1 MGVLYSITPVS
12 AFSKDDDIGID
23 IKPYLRDA
31 SRSPSIAELEHIV
44 GSSTDCVVEWFDDH
58 NDTKVASITHTRE
71 GEDDSRTT
79 LVIMNYSNVDKQ
91 GYYFEKGDRDLLIDF
106 VHRISKICGSQV
118 IYPDSGGSPVLVDPR
133 LSPPEA
139 LQIWK
144 NQNG

>member
-1 MGVLYSITPVS
+1 
-12 AFSKDDDIGID
+12 
-23 IKPYLRDA
+23 
-31 SRSPSIAELEHIV
+31 
-44 GSSTDCVVEWFDDH
+44 
-58 NDTKVASITHTRE
+58 
-71 GEDDSRTT
+71 
-79 LVIMNYSNVDKQ
+79 MNYSNVDKQ

-133 LSPPEA
+133 LSPSEA